1 VHVVDSYVVWTVRT
15 WSSDHQSLSFGAAF
29 GISRHPLSDGVVHG
43 QYKPLMWHWQ
53 PFVFLFFFFFSLS
66 YLNLVL
72 ALPRF
77 QTSLFNFF
85 FLHSWSI
92 SFWLCFFLI
101 TYKIAIVFL
110 FHNSFIFFNLSN
122 LVFIHFIA
130 IYFFGIIFYC
140 SIFYNFILHRFFF
153 LSNLIFILVIDIFF
167 TLTNFLNW
175 YFFSR
180 FYPSKLNWLGFK
192 LLDWT

>member
-29 GISRHPLSDGVVHG
+29 GISRHPLCDGVVHG
-43 QYKPLMWHWQ
+43 QDKPLMCHRQ
-53 PFVFLFFFFFSLS
+53 PFVFLFFFFSLS
-66 YLNLVL
+66 SLNLVL

-110 FHNSFIFFNLSN
+110 FHYSFIFFNLSN

-140 SIFYNFILHRFFF
+140 SIFYNFILHRFLFYQIWFSF
-153 LSNLIFILVIDIFF
+153 LLLISFLLWQIF
-167 TLTNFLNW
+167 
-175 YFFSR
+175 
-180 FYPSKLNWLGFK
+180 
-192 LLDWT
+192 